1 MLCAAL
7 WCLALFVP
15 IAQAQP
21 DSAVY
26 PNNTRLREVFVAAK
40 TQRIAMVGIG
50 DSNQLFNTNGWENAW
65 NEALRARY
73 NLWGTALI
81 SAGEDYGWS
90 SSVGTG
96 ATVQPASPTNNG
108 SFNFGGAPV
117 EASYWLTVFPQM
129 SPAGYLYINTSAA
142 VEGQAPPHG
151 MTITG
156 TSGLEL
162 GGRLRFTFSHALF
175 PVGREIHAFV
185 SEGAWGGNIVAESV
199 FSTDDPSLDAPPPP
213 PKGHGEQPAAA
224 PIDTQTIDLPAD
236 PARLW
241 SLRLWFGDERGRARG
256 PFFLTHM
263 QAENPDRTTGAAVHT
278 LYGLGGASAR
288 DMAATLVGAPIEQLS
303 LFFSRVRAPLGPN
316 PKVIVRINSGVNDR
330 SEWMPSV
337 GSNLL
342 PGNSPAAFRDN
353 LDAIMTRIRNVW
365 AINNWDAA
373 SELSFLVCVSHPL
386 SAPDDL
392 QLQFYRSEIRA
403 LADRLE
409 DMTTIDLNR
418 LANANEIARRGWYN
432 TPEDHYHLNVG
443 GHQGIAERE
452 LIALVRRPC
461 FDPADIDN
469 NGTVNT
475 RDLLYLLQD
484 FGQSDLTAGQGGDLD
499 ADARCDTADLV
510 LFLGRFGSQTCNA
523 D

>member
-1 MLCAAL
+1 MLC
-7 WCLALFVP
+7 LACFAVAP
-15 IAQAQP
+15 GANAQP

-26 PNNTRLREVFVAAK
+26 PNNNRLREVFAAAK
-40 TQRIAMVGIG
+40 KQRIALVGIG
-50 DSNQLFNTNGWENAW
+50 DSNQLFNTEGWESAW
-65 NEALRARY
+65 TQVLRARY
-73 NLWGTALI
+73 TLWGTALI

-117 EASYWLTVFPQM
+117 EACYWLTVFPQM
-129 SPAGYLYINTSAA
+129 SPAGYLYINESAA

-156 TSGLEL
+156 NSGLEL

-175 PVGREIHAFV
+175 PVGRELHAFV
-185 SEGAWGGNIVAESV
+185 SEGAWGGNIVAEST

-213 PKGHGEQPAAA
+213 PQDHGEQPAAA
-224 PIDTQTIDLPAD
+224 PIDTRSIDLPVD

-256 PFFLTHM
+256 PFFLTYM

-288 DMAATLVGAPIEQLS
+288 DMAATLVGAPTEQLS

-316 PKVIVRINSGVNDR
+316 PKVVVRINSGVNDR

-337 GSNLL
+337 ASNLL

-365 AINNWDAA
+365 AINNWDA
-373 SELSFLVCVSHPL
+373 SELSFLLTVSHPL
-386 SAPDDL
+386 SEPDDIYL
-392 QLQFYRSEIRA
+392 SYYRPEIQR

-409 DMTTIDLNR
+409 DVTVVDLSR

-461 FDPADIDN
+461 FEPADIDN
-469 NGTVNT
+469 NGAVNT
-475 RDLLYLLQD
+475 RDLIALLED
-484 FGQSDLTAGQGGDLD
+484 FGQTALTQGQGGDLN

-510 LFLGRFGSQTCNA
+510 QFLGRFGSQTCNA
-523 D
+523 E